1 MSRIDEKRSLETSR
15 GVVDYMTI
23 DLIKQIE
30 RHPVI
35 WDRLHQDYK
44 SGDAKSVSW
53 HAIGRVFV
61 PFYDDIDE
69 DEQRNIT
76 QSLKNRWNNC
86 VKGLMKAVTLKRKN
100 DRRFSPF
107 KYTREMKFYLEMRGM
122 QISDIYD
129 AEENIGIE
137 ENQIKKENYINDEDE
152 EEDIEPIEECEKMM
166 VDEQQSPKNKN
177 NKTADTLITY
187 RSARLREK
195 QTGVEKSSPE
205 KKSNTNKTQ
214 IKTTPITINGS
225 VCYSMADS
233 NTSKEENDKEDF
245 PHYGTPQLK
254 KQKTSAAVNDSVNIL
269 QNSHQTLTFS
279 NESDA
284 ADQAFFDSIKPA
296 LPESLKN
303 RWRNCVG
310 GLMSS
315 VTMKRKNDRLFC
327 PFKYTREMEFY
338 LEMRGMK
345 LSDIYDEQ
353 ENEEIEKI
361 EVKKENN
368 VEEDDAEIE
377 ENNEEEKKT
386 KKLPPKNKKNKTA
399 ADTSITFRSARLREK
414 QTAAEKSSPE
424 KITSTPKNTKQKP
437 SKTVPTVSNNVSV
450 CQSLGENNFSN
461 EVEENIKEDD
471 HPPYN
476 YIPQAK
482 KAKISAAV
490 NHSVDIPQNSH
501 QFLTF
506 TQESEAFDQAFFDSI
521 KPALRKMNETQ
532 KLDFQIDILQI
543 LKTFRTN

>member
-15 GVVDYMTI
+15 GVIDYMTI

-69 DEQRNIT
+69 DEQRSIT

-137 ENQIKKENYINDEDE
+137 ENQIKKEN
-152 EEDIEPIEECEKMM
+152 IEPMEECEEMI

-177 NKTADTLITY
+177 NKTADTSITY

-195 QTGVEKSSPE
+195 QTALEKSLPE
-205 KKSNTNKTQ
+205 KKSNSPKYTNKTQ
-214 IKTTPITINGS
+214 IKTTPISINGS

-233 NTSKEENDKEDF
+233 NTSKEENDKEDLS
-245 PHYGTPQLK
+245 HYGTPQLK
-254 KQKTSAAVNDSVNIL
+254 KQKTSAAVNDSANIL
-269 QNSHQTLTFS
+269 QNIHQPLTFS

-284 ADQAFFDSIKPA
+284 A
-296 LPESLKN
+296 
-303 RWRNCVG
+303 
-310 GLMSS
+310 
-315 VTMKRKNDRLFC
+315 
-327 PFKYTREMEFY
+327 
-338 LEMRGMK
+338 
-345 LSDIYDEQ
+345 
-353 ENEEIEKI
+353 
-361 EVKKENN
+361 
-368 VEEDDAEIE
+368 
-377 ENNEEEKKT
+377 
-386 KKLPPKNKKNKTA
+386 
-399 ADTSITFRSARLREK
+399 
-414 QTAAEKSSPE
+414 
-424 KITSTPKNTKQKP
+424 
-437 SKTVPTVSNNVSV
+437 
-450 CQSLGENNFSN
+450 
-461 EVEENIKEDD
+461 
-471 HPPYN
+471 
-476 YIPQAK
+476 
-482 KAKISAAV
+482 
-490 NHSVDIPQNSH
+490 
-501 QFLTF
+501 
-506 TQESEAFDQAFFDSI
+506 DQAFFDSI